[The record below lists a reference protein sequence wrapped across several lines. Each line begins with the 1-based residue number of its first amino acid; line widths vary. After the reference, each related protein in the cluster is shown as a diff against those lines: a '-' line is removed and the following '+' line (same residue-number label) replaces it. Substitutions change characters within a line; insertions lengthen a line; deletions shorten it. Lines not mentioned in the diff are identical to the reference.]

1 MSTGKTK
8 PILLLQAVRLFA
20 IFGRSLLCFPFL
32 PAGLLL
38 LELPESWAL
47 PLQATCS
54 ALCFLGLGAA
64 VLFSK
69 CHRGP
74 RWMWSLVSWIA
85 GLLPGAAGAL
95 VVFFSL
101 HLPLL
106 DALLLGAFLLLPWM
120 LGVLSHA
127 KAYDQ
132 VLHRNFYLAYLVF
145 SFCALAV
152 YLFHQTTF
160 PTVPYVVCL
169 LLMASGYGLSLNQGN
184 LDRLMER
191 RGHSFSQLPE
201 RIRRYNIRLLALVL
215 VGILILALFAGPL
228 AQVAWGVL
236 SLIWQGISWFF
247 GWLSSFFATSSKP
260 GEETDTPIMS
270 TLLDESASGIWNV
283 SILLLGILVL
293 VLAVI
298 FITKGGRALLRRL
311 GHAVLERLRQL
322 LRWLESLLF
331 RKSKVDPEKIESEY
345 YVDEDVRIA
354 PALAEQPKDL
364 TRRQRLRQWKK
375 ARRQFRQMP
384 DGPEKFRFGYG
395 LALEG
400 AKLRGLSVSPG
411 DTPLE
416 LSQKLSPALGES
428 FATPVTPAYNRVRY
442 GEKSEELPLGELQ
455 SLLEELEKLMPQ
467 PAEKQSY
474 I

>member
-1 MSTGKTK
+1 MSTGKPK

-20 IFGRSLLCFPFL
+20 VFGRSLLCFPFL

-38 LELPESWAL
+38 LGLPESWAL
-47 PLQATCS
+47 PLQAVCS
-54 ALCFLGLGAA
+54 ALCFLGLGT
-64 VLFSK
+64 VILLQK
-69 CHRGP
+69 CSRGS
-74 RWMWSLVSWIA
+74 RRLWGLISWIA
-85 GLLPGAAGAL
+85 GLLPGAAGAF
-95 VVFFSL
+95 VGFFSL
-101 HLPLL
+101 HLPLP
-106 DALLLGAFLLLPWM
+106 DALLLGAFLLLPWILGM
-120 LGVLSHA
+120 LAQG

-152 YLFHQTTF
+152 YLFHQTAF
-160 PTVPYVVCL
+160 PTAPYVVCL

-201 RIRRYNIRLLALVL
+201 RIRWYNVRLLALVL

-228 AQVAWGVL
+228 AQAGRGAL
-236 SLIWQGISWFF
+236 SLIGQGISLFF
-247 GWLSSFFATSSKP
+247 SWLSSFFAEPEPFEDYESTSP
-260 GEETDTPIMS
+260 
-270 TLLDESASGIWNV
+270 LLDESSAGVLNV
-283 SILLLGILVL
+283 GILLLGILIL
-293 VLAVI
+293 VLAI
-298 FITKGGRALLRRL
+298 ILITKGGRALLRRL
-311 GHAVLERLRQL
+311 GRTLLEWLRRLL
-322 LRWLESLLF
+322 HWLESLFF
-331 RKSKVDPEKIESEY
+331 RKPKADPEKIESEY

-354 PALAEQPKDL
+354 PALAEPPKDL

-400 AKLRGLSVSPG
+400 AKLRGLPVSPG

-428 FATPVTPAYNRVRY
+428 FANPVTPAYNRVRY

-455 SLLEELEKLMPQ
+455 SLLEKLEKLMPQ
-467 PAEKQSY
+467 SAEKQSY

>member
-1 MSTGKTK
+1 MSTGKPK

-20 IFGRSLLCFPFL
+20 VFGRSLLCFPFL

-38 LELPESWAL
+38 LGLPESWAL
-47 PLQATCS
+47 PLQTLCS
-54 ALCFLGLGAA
+54 ALCFLGLGTAI
-64 VLFSK
+64 LLQK
-69 CHRGP
+69 CPRGP
-74 RWMWSLVSWIA
+74 RWLWGLISWIA
-85 GLLPGAAGAL
+85 GLLPGAAGAF
-95 VVFFSL
+95 VGFFSL
-101 HLPLL
+101 HLPLP
-106 DALLLGAFLLLPWM
+106 DALLLGAFLLLPWILGM
-120 LGVLSHA
+120 LAQG

-152 YLFHQTTF
+152 YLFHQTAF
-160 PTVPYVVCL
+160 PTAPYVVCL

-201 RIRRYNIRLLALVL
+201 RIRWYNVRLLALVL

-228 AQVAWGVL
+228 AQAGRGAL
-236 SLIWQGISWFF
+236 SLIGQGISLFF
-247 GWLSSFFATSSKP
+247 SWLSSFFAEPEPFEDYESTSP
-260 GEETDTPIMS
+260 
-270 TLLDESASGIWNV
+270 LLDESSAGVLNV
-283 SILLLGILVL
+283 GILLLGILIL
-293 VLAVI
+293 VLAI
-298 FITKGGRALLRRL
+298 ILITKGGRALLRRL
-311 GHAVLERLRQL
+311 GRTLLEWLRRLL
-322 LRWLESLLF
+322 HWLESLFF
-331 RKSKVDPEKIESEY
+331 RKPKADPEKIESEY

-354 PALAEQPKDL
+354 PALAEPPKDL

-400 AKLRGLSVSPG
+400 AKLRGLPVSPG

-428 FATPVTPAYNRVRY
+428 FANPVTPAYNRVRY

-455 SLLEELEKLMPQ
+455 SLLEKLEKLMPQ

>member
-1 MSTGKTK
+1 MSTGKPK

-20 IFGRSLLCFPFL
+20 VFGRSLLCFPFL

-38 LELPESWAL
+38 LGLPESWAL
-47 PLQATCS
+47 PLQTLCS
-54 ALCFLGLGAA
+54 ALCFLGLGTAI
-64 VLFSK
+64 LLQK
-69 CHRGP
+69 CPRGP
-74 RWMWSLVSWIA
+74 RWLWGLISWIA
-85 GLLPGAAGAL
+85 GLLPGAAGAF
-95 VVFFSL
+95 VGFFSL
-101 HLPLL
+101 HLPLP

-201 RIRRYNIRLLALVL
+201 RIRRYNVRLLALVL

-228 AQVAWGVL
+228 AQAGRGAL
-236 SLIWQGISWFF
+236 SLIGQGISLFF
-247 GWLSSFFATSSKP
+247 SWLSSFFAEPEPFEDYESTSP
-260 GEETDTPIMS
+260 
-270 TLLDESASGIWNV
+270 LLDESSAGVLNV
-283 SILLLGILVL
+283 GILLLGILIL
-293 VLAVI
+293 VLAI
-298 FITKGGRALLRRL
+298 ILITKGGRALLRRL
-311 GHAVLERLRQL
+311 GRTLLEWLRRLL
-322 LRWLESLLF
+322 HWLESLFF
-331 RKSKVDPEKIESEY
+331 RKPKADPEKIESEY

-354 PALAEQPKDL
+354 PALAEPPKDL

-400 AKLRGLSVSPG
+400 AKLRGLPVSPG

-428 FATPVTPAYNRVRY
+428 FANPVTPAYNRVRY

-455 SLLEELEKLMPQ
+455 SLLEKLEKLMPQ

>member
-20 IFGRSLLCFPFL
+20 VFGRSLLCFPFL

-38 LELPESWAL
+38 LGLPESWAL
-47 PLQATCS
+47 PLQTLCS
-54 ALCFLGLGAA
+54 ALCFLGLGT
-64 VLFSK
+64 VILLQK
-69 CHRGP
+69 CSRGS
-74 RWMWSLVSWIA
+74 RWLWGLISWIA

-101 HLPLL
+101 HLPLP
-106 DALLLGAFLLLPWM
+106 DALLLGAFLLLPWILGM
-120 LGVLSHA
+120 LAQG

-152 YLFHQTTF
+152 YLFHQTAF

-201 RIRRYNIRLLALVL
+201 RIRRYNVRLLALVL

-228 AQVAWGVL
+228 AQVGWGLLELAWR
-236 SLIWQGISWFF
+236 GISLFF
-247 GWLSSFFATSSKP
+247 GWLSSFFATSSEP
-260 GEETDTPIMS
+260 GEETDTPMS
-270 TLLDESASGIWNV
+270 PLLDESASGIWNV
-283 SILLLGILVL
+283 SVFLLGILVL

-298 FITKGGRALLRRL
+298 LITKGGRALLRRL
-311 GHAVLERLRQL
+311 GRALLEWLRRLL
-322 LRWLESLLF
+322 HWLESLLF
-331 RKSKVDPEKIESEY
+331 RKSKADPEKIESEY
-345 YVDEDVRIA
+345 FVDEDVRIA
-354 PALAEQPKDL
+354 PALAEPPKDL

-400 AKLRGLSVSPG
+400 AKLRGLPVSPG

-428 FATPVTPAYNRVRY
+428 FANPVTPAYNRVRY

-455 SLLEELEKLMPQ
+455 SLLEKLEKLMPQ
-467 PAEKQSY
+467 SAEKQSY

>member
-20 IFGRSLLCFPFL
+20 VFGRSLLCFPFL

-38 LELPESWAL
+38 LGLPESWAL
-47 PLQATCS
+47 PLQAVCS
-54 ALCFLGLGAA
+54 ALCFLGLGT
-64 VLFSK
+64 VILLQK
-69 CHRGP
+69 CSRGS
-74 RWMWSLVSWIA
+74 RRLWGLISWIA
-85 GLLPGAAGAL
+85 GLLPGAAGAF
-95 VVFFSL
+95 VGFFSL
-101 HLPLL
+101 HLPLP
-106 DALLLGAFLLLPWM
+106 DALLLGAFLLLPWILGM
-120 LGVLSHA
+120 LAQG

-152 YLFHQTTF
+152 YLFHQTAF

-201 RIRRYNIRLLALVL
+201 RIRRYNVRLLALVL

-228 AQVAWGVL
+228 AQVGWGLLELAWR
-236 SLIWQGISWFF
+236 GISLFF
-247 GWLSSFFATSSKP
+247 GWLSSFFATSSEP
-260 GEETDTPIMS
+260 GEETDTPMS
-270 TLLDESASGIWNV
+270 PLLDESASGIWNV
-283 SILLLGILVL
+283 SVFLLGILVL

-298 FITKGGRALLRRL
+298 LITKGGRALLRRL
-311 GHAVLERLRQL
+311 GRALLEWLRRLL
-322 LRWLESLLF
+322 HWLESLLF
-331 RKSKVDPEKIESEY
+331 RKSKADPEKIESEY

-354 PALAEQPKDL
+354 PALAEPPKDL

-400 AKLRGLSVSPG
+400 AKLRGLPVSPG

-428 FATPVTPAYNRVRY
+428 FANPVTPAYNRVRY

-455 SLLEELEKLMPQ
+455 SLLEKLEKLMPQ
-467 PAEKQSY
+467 SAEKQSY

>member
-20 IFGRSLLCFPFL
+20 VFGRSLLCFPFL

-38 LELPESWAL
+38 LGLPESWAL
-47 PLQATCS
+47 PLQAVCS
-54 ALCFLGLGAA
+54 ALCFLGLGT
-64 VLFSK
+64 VILLQK
-69 CHRGP
+69 CSRGS
-74 RWMWSLVSWIA
+74 RRLWGLISWIA
-85 GLLPGAAGAL
+85 GLLPGAAGAF
-95 VVFFSL
+95 VGFFSL
-101 HLPLL
+101 HLPLP
-106 DALLLGAFLLLPWM
+106 DALLLGAFLLLPWILGM
-120 LGVLSHA
+120 LAQG

-152 YLFHQTTF
+152 YLFHQTAF

-201 RIRRYNIRLLALVL
+201 RIRRYNVRLLALVL

-228 AQVAWGVL
+228 AQVGWGLLELAWR
-236 SLIWQGISWFF
+236 GISLFF
-247 GWLSSFFATSSKP
+247 GWLSSFFATSSEP
-260 GEETDTPIMS
+260 GEETDTPMS
-270 TLLDESASGIWNV
+270 PLLDESASGIWNV
-283 SILLLGILVL
+283 SVFLLGILVL

-298 FITKGGRALLRRL
+298 LITKGGRALLRRL
-311 GHAVLERLRQL
+311 GRALLEWLRRLL
-322 LRWLESLLF
+322 HWLESLFF
-331 RKSKVDPEKIESEY
+331 RKPKADPEKIESEY

-354 PALAEQPKDL
+354 PALAEPPKDL

-400 AKLRGLSVSPG
+400 AKLRGLPVSPG

-428 FATPVTPAYNRVRY
+428 FANPVTPAYNRVRY

-455 SLLEELEKLMPQ
+455 SLLEKLEKLMPQ

>member
-20 IFGRSLLCFPFL
+20 VFGRSLLCFPFL

-38 LELPESWAL
+38 LGLPESWAL
-47 PLQATCS
+47 PLQTLCS
-54 ALCFLGLGAA
+54 ALCFLGLGT
-64 VLFSK
+64 VILLQK
-69 CHRGP
+69 CSRGS
-74 RWMWSLVSWIA
+74 RWLWGLISWIA

-101 HLPLL
+101 HLPLP
-106 DALLLGAFLLLPWM
+106 DALLLGAFLLLPWILGM
-120 LGVLSHA
+120 LAQG

-152 YLFHQTTF
+152 YLFHQTAF
-160 PTVPYVVCL
+160 STVPYVVCL

-201 RIRRYNIRLLALVL
+201 RIRRYNVRLLALVL

-228 AQVAWGVL
+228 AQVGWGLLELAWR
-236 SLIWQGISWFF
+236 GISLFF
-247 GWLSSFFATSSKP
+247 GWLSSFFATSSEP
-260 GEETDTPIMS
+260 GEETDTPMS
-270 TLLDESASGIWNV
+270 PLLDESASGIWNV
-283 SILLLGILVL
+283 SVFLLGILVL

-298 FITKGGRALLRRL
+298 LITKGGRALLRRL
-311 GHAVLERLRQL
+311 GRALLEWLRRL

-331 RKSKVDPEKIESEY
+331 RKSKADPEKIESEY
-345 YVDEDVRIA
+345 FVDEDVRIA
-354 PALAEQPKDL
+354 PALAEPPKDL

-400 AKLRGLSVSPG
+400 AKLRGLPVSPG

-428 FATPVTPAYNRVRY
+428 FANPVTPAYNRVRY

-455 SLLEELEKLMPQ
+455 SLLEKLEKLMPQ

>member
-20 IFGRSLLCFPFL
+20 VFGRSLLCFPFL

-38 LELPESWAL
+38 LGLPESWAL
-47 PLQATCS
+47 PLQTLCS
-54 ALCFLGLGAA
+54 ALCFLGLGTAI
-64 VLFSK
+64 LLQK
-69 CHRGP
+69 CPRGP
-74 RWMWSLVSWIA
+74 RWLWGLISWIA
-85 GLLPGAAGAL
+85 GLLPGAAGAF
-95 VVFFSL
+95 VGFFSL
-101 HLPLL
+101 HLPLP
-106 DALLLGAFLLLPWM
+106 DALLLGAFLLLPWILGM
-120 LGVLSHA
+120 LAQG

-152 YLFHQTTF
+152 YLFHQTAF
-160 PTVPYVVCL
+160 PTAPYVVCL

-201 RIRRYNIRLLALVL
+201 RIRWYNVRLLALVL

-228 AQVAWGVL
+228 AQMGWGLLELAW
-236 SLIWQGISWFF
+236 WGISLFF
-247 GWLSSFFATSSKP
+247 GWLSSFFATSSEP
-260 GEETDTPIMS
+260 GEETDTPMS
-270 TLLDESASGIWNV
+270 PLLDESSAGVLNV
-283 SILLLGILVL
+283 GILLLGILIL
-293 VLAVI
+293 VLAI
-298 FITKGGRALLRRL
+298 ILITKGGRALLRRL
-311 GHAVLERLRQL
+311 GRALLEWLRRLL
-322 LRWLESLLF
+322 HWLESLFF
-331 RKSKVDPEKIESEY
+331 RKPKADPEKIESEY
-345 YVDEDVRIA
+345 YVDEDIRIA
-354 PALAEQPKDL
+354 PALAEPTKDL

-428 FATPVTPAYNRVRY
+428 FANPLTPAYNRVRY

-455 SLLEELEKLMPQ
+455 SLLEKLEKLMPQ
-467 PAEKQSY
+467 SAEKQSY

>member
-1 MSTGKTK
+1 MSTGKPK

-20 IFGRSLLCFPFL
+20 VFGRSLLCFPFL

-38 LELPESWAL
+38 LGLPESWAL
-47 PLQATCS
+47 PLQTLCS
-54 ALCFLGLGAA
+54 ALCFLGLGTAI
-64 VLFSK
+64 LLQK
-69 CHRGP
+69 CPRGP
-74 RWMWSLVSWIA
+74 RWLWGLISWIA
-85 GLLPGAAGAL
+85 GLLPGAAGAF
-95 VVFFSL
+95 VGFFSL
-101 HLPLL
+101 HLPLP
-106 DALLLGAFLLLPWM
+106 DALLLGAFLLLPWILGM
-120 LGVLSHA
+120 LAQG

-152 YLFHQTTF
+152 YLFHQTAF
-160 PTVPYVVCL
+160 PTAPYVVCL

-201 RIRRYNIRLLALVL
+201 RIRWYNVRLLALVL

-228 AQVAWGVL
+228 AQAGRGAL
-236 SLIWQGISWFF
+236 SLIGQGISFF
-247 GWLSSFFATSSKP
+247 FSWLSSFFATSSEP
-260 GEETDTPIMS
+260 GEETDTPMS
-270 TLLDESASGIWNV
+270 PLLDESASGIWNV
-283 SILLLGILVL
+283 SVFLLGILIL

-298 FITKGGRALLRRL
+298 LITKGGRALLRRL
-311 GHAVLERLRQL
+311 GRALLEWLRRLL
-322 LRWLESLLF
+322 HWLESLFF
-331 RKSKVDPEKIESEY
+331 RKPKADPEKIESEY
-345 YVDEDVRIA
+345 YVDEDIRIA
-354 PALAEQPKDL
+354 PALAELPKDL

-428 FATPVTPAYNRVRY
+428 FANPVTPAYNRVRY

-467 PAEKQSY
+467 PVEKQSY

>member
-20 IFGRSLLCFPFL
+20 VFGRSLLCFPFL

-38 LELPESWAL
+38 LGLPESWAL
-47 PLQATCS
+47 PLQAVCS
-54 ALCFLGLGAA
+54 ALCFLGLGT
-64 VLFSK
+64 VILLQK
-69 CHRGP
+69 CSRGS
-74 RWMWSLVSWIA
+74 RRLWGLISWIA

-120 LGVLSHA
+120 LGVLA
-127 KAYDQ
+127 QGKAYDQ

-152 YLFHQTTF
+152 YLFHQTAF

-201 RIRRYNIRLLALVL
+201 RIRRYNVRLLALVL

-228 AQVAWGVL
+228 AQVGWGLLELAWR
-236 SLIWQGISWFF
+236 GISLFF
-247 GWLSSFFATSSKP
+247 GWLSSFFATSSEP
-260 GEETDTPIMS
+260 GEETDTPMS
-270 TLLDESASGIWNV
+270 PLLDESASGIWNV
-283 SILLLGILVL
+283 SVFLLGILVL

-298 FITKGGRALLRRL
+298 LITKGGRALLRRL
-311 GHAVLERLRQL
+311 GRALLEWLRRLL
-322 LRWLESLLF
+322 HWLESLLF
-331 RKSKVDPEKIESEY
+331 RKSKADPEKIESEY
-345 YVDEDVRIA
+345 FVDEDVRIA
-354 PALAEQPKDL
+354 PALAEPPKDL

-400 AKLRGLSVSPG
+400 AKLRGLPVSPG

-428 FATPVTPAYNRVRY
+428 FANPVTPAYNRVRY

-467 PAEKQSY
+467 PVEKQS
-474 I
+474 

>member
-20 IFGRSLLCFPFL
+20 VFGRSLLCFPFL

-38 LELPESWAL
+38 LGLPESWAL
-47 PLQATCS
+47 PLQAVCS
-54 ALCFLGLGAA
+54 ALCFLGLGT
-64 VLFSK
+64 VILLQK
-69 CHRGP
+69 CSRGS
-74 RWMWSLVSWIA
+74 RRLWGLISWIA
-85 GLLPGAAGAL
+85 GLLPGAAGAF
-95 VVFFSL
+95 VGFFSL
-101 HLPLL
+101 HLPLP
-106 DALLLGAFLLLPWM
+106 DALLLGAFLLLPWILGM
-120 LGVLSHA
+120 LAQG

-152 YLFHQTTF
+152 YLFHQTAF
-160 PTVPYVVCL
+160 PTAPYVVCL

-201 RIRRYNIRLLALVL
+201 RIRWYNVRLLALVL

-228 AQVAWGVL
+228 AQAGRGAL
-236 SLIWQGISWFF
+236 SLIGQGISLFF
-247 GWLSSFFATSSKP
+247 SWLSSFFAEPEPFEDYESTSP
-260 GEETDTPIMS
+260 
-270 TLLDESASGIWNV
+270 LLDESSAGVLNV
-283 SILLLGILVL
+283 GILLLGILIL
-293 VLAVI
+293 VLAI
-298 FITKGGRALLRRL
+298 ILITKGGRALLRRL
-311 GHAVLERLRQL
+311 GRTLLEWLRRLL
-322 LRWLESLLF
+322 HWLESLFF
-331 RKSKVDPEKIESEY
+331 RKPKADPEKIESEY

-354 PALAEQPKDL
+354 PALAEPPKDL

-400 AKLRGLSVSPG
+400 AKLRGLPVSPG

-428 FATPVTPAYNRVRY
+428 FANPVTPAYNRVRY

-455 SLLEELEKLMPQ
+455 SLLEKLEKLMPQ
-467 PAEKQSY
+467 SAEKQSY

>member
-20 IFGRSLLCFPFL
+20 VFGRSLLCFPFL

-38 LELPESWAL
+38 LGLPESWAL
-47 PLQATCS
+47 PLQTLCS
-54 ALCFLGLGAA
+54 ALCFLGLGT
-64 VLFSK
+64 VILLQK
-69 CHRGP
+69 CSRGS
-74 RWMWSLVSWIA
+74 RWLWGLISWIA

-101 HLPLL
+101 HLPLP
-106 DALLLGAFLLLPWM
+106 DALLLGAFLLLPWILGM
-120 LGVLSHA
+120 LAQG

-152 YLFHQTTF
+152 YLFHQTAF

-201 RIRRYNIRLLALVL
+201 RIRRYNVRLLALVL

-228 AQVAWGVL
+228 AQVGWGLLELAWR
-236 SLIWQGISWFF
+236 GISLFF
-247 GWLSSFFATSSKP
+247 GWLSSFFATSSEP
-260 GEETDTPIMS
+260 GEETDTPMS
-270 TLLDESASGIWNV
+270 PLLDESASGIWNV
-283 SILLLGILVL
+283 SVFLLGILVL

-298 FITKGGRALLRRL
+298 LITKGGRALLRRL
-311 GHAVLERLRQL
+311 GRALLEWLRRLL
-322 LRWLESLLF
+322 HWLESLLF
-331 RKSKVDPEKIESEY
+331 RKSKADPEKIESEY
-345 YVDEDVRIA
+345 FVDEDVRIA

-400 AKLRGLSVSPG
+400 AKLRGLPVSPG

-428 FATPVTPAYNRVRY
+428 FANPVTPAYNRVRY

-455 SLLEELEKLMPQ
+455 SLLEKLEKLMPQ
-467 PAEKQSY
+467 SAEKQSY